1 MPNKNLST
9 GYVYSED
16 LLQYR
21 FSNEHPFNQMRLKLT
36 TELLKDANFLKDEHI
51 VIPRI
56 ATDEELALI
65 HQYDYIQAIRH
76 ASHGILSE
84 HEAKKY
90 GLNGDDTLQ
99 FKHMHRHSAR

>member
-1 MPNKNLST
+1 
-9 GYVYSED
+9 
-16 LLQYR
+16 
-21 FSNEHPFNQMRLKLT
+21 MRLKLT

-76 ASHGILSE
+76 ASHGILVNTRQRNMDSMDD
-84 HEAKKY
+84 ASLKTY
-90 GLNGDDTLQ
+90 IVIALGL
-99 FKHMHRHSAR
+99 